1 MSRRC
6 SRAVTSAPFGER
18 YDTAVTSPSPE
29 MLRNFDHG
37 AALAHYERAIARIE
51 ARFGASHPSLAGL
64 HSSAAG
70 ELCEL
75 GQYAAAMVRAQ
86 QAIALS
92 NLAGHHD
99 QIFDEAKVVLARARA
114 GAFT

>member
-1 MSRRC
+1 M
-6 SRAVTSAPFGER
+6 
-18 YDTAVTSPSPE
+18 TSPSVH
-29 MLRNFDHG
+29 MLHAFDHE
-37 AALAHYERAIARIE
+37 AALEHYERSIARLE

-75 GQYAAAMVRAQ
+75 GQYAAAMMRAQ

-92 NLAGHHD
+92 HLAGHPD
-99 QIFDEAKVVLARARA
+99 AIYDEAQVVLARARA
-114 GAFT
+114 RAYP